1 MKQYKGLLN
10 SRKEQIG
17 GAKSKW
23 NEKKDEDSLKD
34 LKDNIKR
41 INIHVIWIQ
50 ESKGREKRDRKLI
63 GRNNG

>member
-1 MKQYKGLLN
+1 MN

-17 GAKSKW
+17 GVKSKR

-34 LKDNIKR
+34 LKDNTKR
-41 INIHVIWIQ
+41 INIHVIQIQ
-50 ESKGREKRDRKLI
+50 ESKGKEKRDRKLI